1 MDRNTGFFQ
10 AKVSNPNT
18 LSAFISFQIITV
30 RTYDDHVGG
39 TYVDAVQDTAQFLE
53 EEEDGEAIGPP
64 FYSVYGLYGMDVQT
78 QPMRWIGDFDTKHDA
93 MVFVE
98 DLTGLKMETLSR

>member
-30 RTYDDHVGG
+30 RTYSDHEGG
-39 TYVDAVQDTAQFLE
+39 TYVDAVVDTAQFLE
-53 EEEDGEAIGPP
+53 EEEDVEAIGPP

-93 MVFVE
+93 MIFVE